1 MRDFGKMKRIII
13 KIGSSSITTS
23 DLSINKNLID
33 FLMKSFLD
41 FKKMGIG
48 VALVSSGAIAL
59 GMHELGLKRKPK
71 EMSLKQACAS
81 VGQAKLM
88 EYYNFFA
95 EKYNL
100 KCGQILVNHD
110 DFEDR
115 KRMLY
120 LSNTLDAMFKND
132 IIPILNENDA
142 FAVEEIKVGDNDTLA
157 ALVAPM
163 IDADLLILFSDIDGL
178 YDKNP
183 KIYNDA
189 KMIEEVSS
197 INDDIKKMC
206 GTNTSNVGTGG
217 MITKINAA
225 KIVTTAGCN
234 MIICNSNKI
243 ERLIDIINGENIGTL
258 FIKNENSFTSREH
271 WMIYKTHSKGKIIID
286 DGCKNALLNNKISIL
301 PKGIIGV
308 SNVFLKNSIVDI
320 VDKSNNILA
329 KGISNYSSSEISK
342 IQGMESSLVLSIFGP
357 ESKKDVIHAN
367 NLVILKEEFY

>member
-142 FAVEEIKVGDNDTLA
+142 LAVEEIKVGDNDTLA

-234 MIICNSNKI
+234 MIICNSNMI

-357 ESKKDVIHAN
+357 ESKKEVIHAN
-367 NLVILKEEFY
+367 NLVILKEEF

>member
-23 DLSINKNLID
+23 DLSINKSLID

-41 FKKMGIG
+41 LKKMGIG

-120 LSNTLDAMFKND
+120 LSNTLDALFKND

-142 FAVEEIKVGDNDTLA
+142 LAVEEIKVGDNDTLA

-197 INDDIKKMC
+197 INDDIKKMG

-301 PKGIIGV
+301 PKGNIGV

-357 ESKKDVIHAN
+357 ESKKEVIHAN
-367 NLVILKEEFY
+367 NLVILKEEF

>member
-23 DLSINKNLID
+23 DLSINKSLID

-120 LSNTLDAMFKND
+120 LSNTLDALFKND

-142 FAVEEIKVGDNDTLA
+142 LAVEEIKVGDNDTLA

-357 ESKKDVIHAN
+357 ESKKEVIHAN
-367 NLVILKEEFY
+367 NLVILKEEF

>member
-142 FAVEEIKVGDNDTLA
+142 LAVEEIKVGDNDTLA

-329 KGISNYSSSEISK
+329 KGISNYSSTEISK

-357 ESKKDVIHAN
+357 ESKKEVIHAN
-367 NLVILKEEFY
+367 NLVILKEEF

>member
-13 KIGSSSITTS
+13 KIGSSPITTS
-23 DLSINKNLID
+23 DLSINKSLID

-41 FKKMGIG
+41 LKKMGIS

-142 FAVEEIKVGDNDTLA
+142 LAVEEIKVGDNDTLA

-189 KMIEEVSS
+189 KMIEEVSC
-197 INDDIKKMC
+197 INDEIKKMC
-206 GTNTSNVGTGG
+206 GTNTSAVGTGG

-225 KIVTTAGCN
+225 RIVTTAGCN
-234 MIICNSNKI
+234 MIICNSNMI

-258 FIKNENSFTSREH
+258 FIKNKNSFSSREH

-329 KGISNYSSSEISK
+329 KGITNYSSSEISK
-342 IQGMESSLVLSIFGP
+342 KQGMESSLVLSIFGP
-357 ESKKDVIHAN
+357 NSKKEVIHAN
-367 NLVILKEEFY
+367 NLVILKEEF

>member
-142 FAVEEIKVGDNDTLA
+142 LAVEEIKVGDNDTLA

-206 GTNTSNVGTGG
+206 GANTSNVGTGG

-234 MIICNSNKI
+234 MIICNSNMI

-357 ESKKDVIHAN
+357 ESKKEVIHAN
-367 NLVILKEEFY
+367 NLVILKEEF

>member
-23 DLSINKNLID
+23 DLSINKSLID

-41 FKKMGIG
+41 LKKMGIS

-88 EYYNFFA
+88 EYYNYFA

-100 KCGQILVNHD
+100 KCGQILLNHD
-110 DFEDR
+110 DFDDR

-142 FAVEEIKVGDNDTLA
+142 LAVEEIKVGDNDTLA

-189 KMIEEVSS
+189 KMIEEVSC
-197 INDDIKKMC
+197 INDEIKKMC
-206 GTNTSNVGTGG
+206 GTNTSAVGTGG

-225 KIVTTAGCN
+225 RIVTTAGCN
-234 MIICNSNKI
+234 MIICNSNMI

-258 FIKNENSFTSREH
+258 FIKNKNSFSSREH

-308 SNVFLKNSIVDI
+308 SNVFLRNSIVDI

-329 KGISNYSSSEISK
+329 KGITNYSSSEISK

-357 ESKKDVIHAN
+357 NSKKEVIHAN
-367 NLVILKEEFY
+367 NLVILKEEF

>member
-142 FAVEEIKVGDNDTLA
+142 LAVEEIKVGDNDTLA

-206 GTNTSNVGTGG
+206 GANTSIVGTGG

-234 MIICNSNKI
+234 MIICNSNMI

-357 ESKKDVIHAN
+357 ESKKEVIHAN
-367 NLVILKEEFY
+367 NLVILKEEF

>member
-142 FAVEEIKVGDNDTLA
+142 LAVEEIKVGDNDTLA

-206 GTNTSNVGTGG
+206 GANTSIVGTGG

-329 KGISNYSSSEISK
+329 KGITNYSSSEISK

-357 ESKKDVIHAN
+357 ESKKEVIHAN
-367 NLVILKEEFY
+367 NLVILKEEF

>member
-142 FAVEEIKVGDNDTLA
+142 LAVEEIKVGDNDTLA

-206 GTNTSNVGTGG
+206 GTNTSIVGTGG

-234 MIICNSNKI
+234 MIICNSNMI

-357 ESKKDVIHAN
+357 ESKKEVIHAN
-367 NLVILKEEFY
+367 NLVILKEEF

>member
-142 FAVEEIKVGDNDTLA
+142 LAVEEIKVGDNDTLA

-357 ESKKDVIHAN
+357 ESKKEVIHAN
-367 NLVILKEEFY
+367 NLVILKEEF

>member
-100 KCGQILVNHD
+100 KWGQILVNHD

-142 FAVEEIKVGDNDTLA
+142 LAVEEIKVGDNDTLA

-357 ESKKDVIHAN
+357 ESKKEVIHAN
-367 NLVILKEEFY
+367 NLVILKEEF

>member
-142 FAVEEIKVGDNDTLA
+142 LAVEEIKVGDNDTLA

-342 IQGMESSLVLSIFGP
+342 IKGMESSLVLSIFGP
-357 ESKKDVIHAN
+357 ESKKEVIHAN
-367 NLVILKEEFY
+367 NLVILKEEF

>member
-142 FAVEEIKVGDNDTLA
+142 LAVEEIKVGDNDTLA

-357 ESKKDVIHAN
+357 
-367 NLVILKEEFY
+367 

>member
-142 FAVEEIKVGDNDTLA
+142 LAVEEIKVGDNDTLA

-206 GTNTSNVGTGG
+206 GTNTSIVGTGG

-357 ESKKDVIHAN
+357 ESKKEVIHAN
-367 NLVILKEEFY
+367 NLVILKEEF